1 MMQER
6 DRNSAIAS
14 ASSETLRQI
23 VARSAIQPHPFAV
36 LACDNPEAIK
46 LDFRAARA
54 RRKAAF
60 CLCSPKET
68 LCEPWRLGRKPLK

>member
-46 LDFRAARA
+46 LDFVQPDIAGRRL
-54 RRKAAF
+54 RVDRKAGRY
-60 CLCSPKET
+60 ET
-68 LCEPWRLGRKPLK
+68 